1 MNSLGFNKPPSQT
14 RVVVAMSGG
23 VDSSV
28 VAAMLKDE
36 GYDVIGITLQLYD
49 HGAAIQ
55 KKGACCAGQD
65 IYDARAVAERIG
77 IPHYVLDYENKF
89 KDAVIEKFMDS
100 YLAGE
105 TPIPCVECNQTVKFK
120 DLLATARDLNADA
133 LATGHY
139 VQRQGDLQNATLHK
153 AADITKDQT
162 YFLFATTQEQLDFL
176 RFPLGG
182 LNKTETRMLAEKYAL
197 PVAQKPDSQN
207 ICFVPGQDYA
217 AVIRRH
223 RPEAIRAGDIVDLNG
238 QVVGQHEGIVNFT
251 VGQRR
256 GLDIGGLKNPLY
268 VVKLDAAQNHVIV
281 GPKESLSRDIIYL
294 RDLNLLMPPG
304 ELESMHAQIKVR
316 HMQPM
321 MGATLQFKNL
331 PHNGGGIMRR
341 MTEGVTAVVT
351 LDFPHFGIAPGQACV
366 FYDGSRVLGGGWITR
381 AELKNQPISVIQV
394 A

>member
-1 MNSLGFNKPPSQT
+1 MNGLNSLGFNKLPSQT

-139 VQRQGDLQNATLHK
+139 VQRQGGLTNATLHK

-182 LNKTETRMLAEKYAL
+182 LNKTETRALAEKYVL

-223 RPEAIRAGDIVDLNG
+223 RPEAIRAGDIVDING
-238 QVVGQHEGIVNFT
+238 QIVGQHEGIINFT

-256 GLDIGGLKNPLY
+256 GLDIGGLKDPLY
-268 VVKLDAAQNHVIV
+268 VVKLNAEQNQVIV
-281 GPKESLSRDIIYL
+281 GPKESLSRDTIYL
-294 RDLNLLMPPG
+294 RDLNFLTPIG
-304 ELESMHAQIKVR
+304 ELESMHVQIKVR

-321 MGATLQFKNL
+321 MGATLQFKSL
-331 PHNGGGIMRR
+331 PLEGGGATRSV
-341 MTEGVTAVVT
+341 TEGVVK
-351 LDFPHFGIAPGQACV
+351 LDSPHFGIAPGQACV
-366 FYDGSRVLGGGWITR
+366 FYDGTHVLGGGWITR
-381 AELKNQPISVIQV
+381 AELKNQPISAIQ
-394 A
+394 AA